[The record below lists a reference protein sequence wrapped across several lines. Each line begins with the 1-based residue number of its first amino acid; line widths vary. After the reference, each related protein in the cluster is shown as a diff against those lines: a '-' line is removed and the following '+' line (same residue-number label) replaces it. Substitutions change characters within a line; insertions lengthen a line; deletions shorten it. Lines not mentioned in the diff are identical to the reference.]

1 MDGLLDPAPGP
12 PPGPASSPGPALDPA
27 AAGGDEPP
35 LPAAE
40 DEPSEDDLVYGRMLG
55 RKFGKYTDHEAAKQ
69 YMATLDDEDRG
80 ALDRYMKD
88 CDDAPT
94 RDVYAKCCGKDVANP
109 EDKMEVGRYQKQL
122 TDSRTKYRKLA
133 GEHEQLKVRYAKAE
147 AELADLRTK
156 ERYAKRRAALTERR
170 EEGYVLDID
179 DELSNTEDY
188 SEDQFDRH
196 VNTMI
201 PERYAKVPLQMVPV
215 DPSPPQAYVQRTK
228 GGKVR
233 QAGRQDHD
241 GAPQAG
247 RGRLVPAGAQGPGK
261 VRGCVIRRGNPFPL
275 PHHHFEYTKGPSMV
289 AVTTPSIVAA
299 GDIRPSRFITIST
312 AANHRALEFNA
323 GDTKVLGVSQ
333 EGTKEAPQAGSS
345 DLAAAAGDH
354 FQYFPG
360 GPSTCWSWT
369 PTGVRRGTTSS
380 PTTTA
385 RATWPRPAMLP
396 TPWLSKLGR
405 AARRSACWSCRHSSC
420 REPWPTELGRRR
432 QRFRGEGQ
440 GGPGGRGSPAKRLR
454 KQEPAAHRDGIS
466 RSESARE
473 LPSNA
478 LRRSQLSF
486 SPSPC
491 PPPPLALPMT
501 RPPKAISIAATRWGR
516 GDLDRSLLP
525 VKFTSYTGQ
534 PCTQTTT
541 ETTCQATS
549 PRSPIR

>member
-1 MDGLLDPAPGP
+1 MDGLVDPAPGP

-35 LPAAE
+35 LPAAAE

-55 RKFGKYTDHEAAKQ
+55 RKFGKYTDHEAARQ

-228 GGKVR
+228 GAKYAK
-233 QAGRQDHD
+233 QA
-241 GAPQAG
+241 A
-247 RGRLVPAGAQGPGK
+247 K
-261 VRGCVIRRGNPFPL
+261 
-275 PHHHFEYTKGPSMV
+275 
-289 AVTTPSIVAA
+289 
-299 GDIRPSRFITIST
+299 ITM
-312 AANHRALEFNA
+312 E
-323 GDTKVLGVSQ
+323 
-333 EGTKEAPQAGSS
+333 
-345 DLAAAAGDH
+345 
-354 FQYFPG
+354 
-360 GPSTCWSWT
+360 
-369 PTGVRRGTTSS
+369 
-380 PTTTA
+380 
-385 RATWPRPAMLP
+385 
-396 TPWLSKLGR
+396 
-405 AARRSACWSCRHSSC
+405 
-420 REPWPTELGRRR
+420 GRRR
-432 QRFRGEGQ
+432 GEDVSYRQVLQELEESGLRESS
-440 GGPGGRGSPAKRLR
+440 PGEPVPA
-454 KQEPAAHRDGIS
+454 
-466 RSESARE
+466 
-473 LPSNA
+473 
-478 LRRSQLSF
+478 
-486 SPSPC
+486 SPSPFLIHGGTTDGRC
-491 PPPPLALPMT
+491 YHPVDRGRRRHPSEPLHHHQHGREPPRA
-501 RPPKAISIAATRWGR
+501 
-516 GDLDRSLLP
+516 
-525 VKFTSYTGQ
+525 
-534 PCTQTTT
+534 
-541 ETTCQATS
+541 
-549 PRSPIR
+549 RSPTPGSTRCSA